1 MSVYQRPM
9 LKRGEYKNFEL
20 GRHVAVIKKVK
31 FAKTKTDKAKFI
43 IIVKGKEGQSGLYN
57 LVFDTD
63 FSELNMNYILASIED
78 NGYDIPKLDFGYNE
92 ETASF
97 LEGKSVYI
105 RVALSDWGGEEKPTL
120 TEFLNEEEFEA
131 EE

>member
-1 MSVYQRPM
+1 MPVYQRPT

-20 GRHVAVIKKVK
+20 GRHSAVIKKVK
-31 FAKTKTDKAKFI
+31 LAKTTTDKDKFI
-43 IIVKGKEGQSGLYN
+43 IIVKGKEGESGLYH
-57 LVFDTD
+57 LTFDTD